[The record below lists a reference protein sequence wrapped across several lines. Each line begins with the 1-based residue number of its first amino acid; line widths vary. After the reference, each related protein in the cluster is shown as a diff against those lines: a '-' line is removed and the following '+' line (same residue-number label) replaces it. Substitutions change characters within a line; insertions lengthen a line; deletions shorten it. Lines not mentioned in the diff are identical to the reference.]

1 MPRNAKAPAAPQ
13 WIIQGT
19 ELAYPVGEIH
29 EVDVSQPYLHFDER
43 HGGVVDLRYTAGFIE
58 DFEKFKG
65 VLLHRQP
72 DSQYHAAFSLH
83 GLNQTFT
90 VSRVR
95 RLPLSHFYMHFDRL
109 ANGTW
114 RIAYGD
120 GVIPELNPI
129 EAIRLR

>member
-1 MPRNAKAPAAPQ
+1 MPRKAKTLEAPQ
-13 WIIQGT
+13 WVVQGT
-19 ELAYPVGEIH
+19 DLSYPHGAIVTQASERA
-29 EVDVSQPYLHFDER
+29 YLHFDER
-43 HGGVVDLRYTAGFIE
+43 NGGVVDLRYSEGFIE
-58 DFEKFKG
+58 DLDKFKG

-95 RLPLSHFYMHFDRL
+95 RLPLSHFYMHFDQL

-120 GVIPELNPI
+120 GVIPELNPV